1 MPGHHQLAR
10 LLTGGAVN
18 YTVVSSVLDRS
29 MSYRLTGCKQLK
41 NSKQTYD
48 TFSQPGQRPP

>member
-29 MSYRLTGCKQLK
+29 RSYRLTGCKQLK